1 MLALKSYY
9 TTSQVAKLLSVSA
22 DTVLKWVK
30 AGKIASHRTPGGHN
44 RIPVEAVNALL
55 PAAEQATAATVASS
69 DVDPAYTY
77 CWSYY
82 GGPDGVRTEC
92 RNCVAYKSQARRC
105 YEMRDIP
112 EEFGHLRLFCQ
123 SRCEDCEFYNL
134 THKHSHSV
142 LIVSRNRGWM
152 ADLARQAVTSRLRF
166 ETASNAYECGAVIA
180 QFRPDFIVVDCS
192 FGTSR
197 TKDICRHL
205 NEDDRIPFTRIILT
219 SRQANWA
226 EDCAQDVFGWIEKPF
241 TIDQLGEFI
250 EGTADRDRQ
259 RDTVA

>member
-1 MLALKSYY
+1 MKSYY
-9 TTSQVAKLLSVSA
+9 TTSEVAKLLSVSA

-44 RIPVEAVNALL
+44 RIPGEAVSALL
-55 PAAEQATAATVASS
+55 PADGQAHAATTEAPSP
-69 DVDPAYTY
+69 DPGYTY

-82 GGPDGVRTEC
+82 GGTDGVRTEC

-123 SRCEDCEFYNL
+123 SRCEDCEFFQL
-134 THKHSHSV
+134 THKQNQSV
-142 LIVSRNRGWM
+142 LVVSRNRSWM
-152 ADLARQAVTSRLRF
+152 SDLARQALTSDLSL
-166 ETASNAYECGAVIA
+166 ETASSTYECGAVIGK
-180 QFRPDFIVVDCS
+180 FRPDFIVVDCS
-192 FGTSR
+192 FGTGR

-205 NEDDRIPFTRIILT
+205 NDDDRIPFTRIILT
-219 SRQANWA
+219 SRKANWA

-241 TIDQLGEFI
+241 TMDQLGALI
-250 EGTADRDRQ
+250 EGTADRDLQ
-259 RDTVA
+259 GDTVA